1 MLFLDFNH
9 FVLSAQAPGTQFLT
23 FWLTINNKGNRVNI
37 GEPATV
43 SVALGMADV
52 MPELR
57 RFTTQIT
64 LQSHFSFDYW
74 PLLLYNTSNLT
85 IV

>member
-1 MLFLDFNH
+1 MLGT
-9 FVLSAQAPGTQFLT
+9 QAAGTQFETLRLST
-23 FWLTINNKGNRVNI
+23 DDQGDRVNI